1 MVRSSKRP
9 VLRVD
14 GGGLLFERP
23 QLGPQELE
31 QAKLAAEGLVA
42 GYNLIGYQAV
52 GVGGLDLAGGL
63 DFLKRMA
70 GRAKFAWLSAN
81 LVEAGSNK
89 PLFTPFITRKL
100 GDTRVA
106 IIGITSDQGQAAGIL
121 GAAATIKPWATTLAA
136 LVPELARDHDFLVLL
151 TDLPPI
157 VCGNLARRFP
167 AVNLIIN
174 AAGDAHN
181 QPPRTLAAT
190 TLLASTARQ
199 GKYVGALEV
208 TWSRGGRWGDGESQ
222 FLSLRNKEA
231 ELQRTSDQLVEV
243 GSHPE
248 QASQAG
254 NLQRRQLLLQEE
266 IAELRATLK
275 GVAVAFF
282 SNSFPAMDA
291 TVGEEPGV
299 ASIVAQV
306 RERIGERGRKKAMA
320 ASGAGPSPLPY
331 FTGWQLCGGCHPQ
344 AAARWQGT
352 GHAGAYATLEKQ
364 NRQFNV
370 DCLLCHVTGGEA
382 VSTDQLVALPPELR
396 GVGCEVCHGPGR
408 RHAEGQETNRPR
420 RVPENLCRNCHLPEH
435 DGDFDYYRDVEKIRC
450 DR

>member
-1 MVRSSKRP
+1 MVRSSKLP
-9 VLRVD
+9 VLKVD

-23 QLGPQELE
+23 QFGPSELG
-31 QAKLAAEGLVA
+31 QAKISAEGLVA
-42 GYNLIGYQAV
+42 GYNLIGYEAV

-63 DFLKRMA
+63 DFLKNMA

-81 LVEAGSNK
+81 LVEPGSGK

-106 IIGITSDQGQAAGIL
+106 IIGITSDQGQAAGIP

-136 LVPELARDHDFLVLL
+136 LVPELARSHDFLVLL
-151 TDLPPI
+151 TDLPPTA
-157 VCGNLARRFP
+157 CGNLARQFP

-174 AAGDAHN
+174 AGGDAHN

-190 TLLASTARQ
+190 TLLASAARQ

-208 TWSRGGRWGDGESQ
+208 TWSRGGRWGEGKNRFQ
-222 FLSLRNKEA
+222 ALRDKET
-231 ELQRTSDQLVEV
+231 ELQRTSDQLAEV
-243 GSHPE
+243 GSRPE
-248 QASQAG
+248 LASQAG
-254 NLQRRQLLLQEE
+254 NLQRRQVLLQEE
-266 IAELRATLK
+266 IAELHATLK
-275 GVAVAFF
+275 GVEVAFF
-282 SNSFPAMDA
+282 TNSFPAMDA
-291 TVGEEPGV
+291 MVGEEPGV
-299 ASIVAQV
+299 AAIVAQV

-320 ASGAGPSPLPY
+320 ASGIGPSPLPD
-331 FTGWQLCGGCHPQ
+331 FTGWQVCGGCHPQ
-344 AAARWQGT
+344 ATARWQST
-352 GHAGAYATLEKQ
+352 SHAGAYATLEKQ

-382 VSTDQLVALPPELR
+382 VSTEQLATLPPELR

-408 RHAEGQETNRPR
+408 RHAEGQEKTRPR
-420 RVPENLCRNCHLPEH
+420 RVPENLCRNCHVPEH
-435 DGDFDYYRDVEKIRC
+435 DGDFVYLRDVEKIRC